1 MRNYPLEVE
10 FKDIKYRFIKQYKH
24 YGLYESISGG
34 YKTCFGASDLGLI
47 RSIGIFEVNELVK
60 QDYDLSSL
68 SS

>member
-1 MRNYPLEVE
+1 MKYPTEIE
-10 FKDIKYRFIKQYKH
+10 RGNIKYRFIKEYKH
-24 YGLYESISGG
+24 FGLYESISGG

-47 RSIGIFEVNELVK
+47 RSIGVYEANKLVK